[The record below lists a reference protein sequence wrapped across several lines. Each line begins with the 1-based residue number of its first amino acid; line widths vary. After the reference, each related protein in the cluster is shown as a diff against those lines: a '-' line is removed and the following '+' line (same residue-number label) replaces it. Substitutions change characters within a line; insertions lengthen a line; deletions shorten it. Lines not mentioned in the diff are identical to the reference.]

1 MNKKSHM
8 TDAQQAALE
17 RLIRI
22 AKNGTH
28 QSRHVADFLLAWWNT
43 DSCGGFNLTQLWG
56 LDTAITVDMTAV
68 FTLVAGVSIYPD
80 SLGYEEDFKAILRQW
95 RPALASAPC

>member
-17 RLIRI
+17 RLILI
-22 AKNGTH
+22 AKNDTN
-28 QSRHVADFLLAWWNT
+28 QSRHVANFLLAWWNA
-43 DSCGGFNLTQLWG
+43 DSCGGFNLTALWG
-56 LDTAITVDMTAV
+56 LDEAITVDMTAV
-68 FTLVAGVSIYPD
+68 FTLVAGVSKYPD

-95 RPALASAPC
+95 RPELAY